1 MLPTCLR
8 RNERRDPCGT
18 GCARRPRGFWLVA
31 CGLLWNYLG
40 VGTVGEIALAWL
52 VLALSA

>member
-18 GCARRPRGFWLVA
+18 GCARALGVLAGCLRSAVELP
-31 CGLLWNYLG
+31 G